1 VPCLTSLCNDMFCAA
16 HEHGFGARMQ
26 IGGHAHTP
34 REWAILVS
42 VGVPVMNAQVKTLNT
57 VYILDDDFYVRQGLE
72 NLLQS
77 LEFNV
82 VSFASVPEF
91 FKNVTPDARGCLV
104 LDVRLPG
111 LSGLDLQA
119 ELKRLNIEIPIV
131 FITGHGD
138 IPMTVR
144 AMRAGAV
151 EFLTKPIREHELLDA
166 VHLALKR
173 DHEHREA
180 AIAAAD
186 VRARFDTL
194 SARERDVVALV
205 VSGKMNKQ
213 IAAALGV
220 SEVTVNTVSIAH

>member
-1 VPCLTSLCNDMFCAA
+1 M
-16 HEHGFGARMQ
+16 
-26 IGGHAHTP
+26 
-34 REWAILVS
+34 
-42 VGVPVMNAQVKTLNT
+42 MNAQVKTANT

-77 LEFNV
+77 LGFNV
-82 VSFASVPEF
+82 VSFASVAEF
-91 FKNVTPDARGCLV
+91 FKNVTPDACACLV

-151 EFLTKPIREHELLDA
+151 EFLTKPIREQELLDA
-166 VHLALKR
+166 VHIALKR
-173 DHEHREA
+173 DHQRRETM
-180 AIAAAD
+180 IAAAD

-194 SARERDVVALV
+194 SARERAVVALV

-220 SEVTVNTVSIAH
+220 SEVTVKVHRSHAMRKLGARSVVDLVRTVAIVEN